1 MRCTL
6 THASQEHN
14 KKMSHRNCKQINSS
28 HSSCTSSSAI
38 AETKLQSKQPQSEND
53 KGIEDEEEEEDLLNI
68 HLDTDDCMATDG
80 QNIKLHLEQDE
91 LIRNSEPKTEL
102 EIAQRMAIERLELQI
117 SRFRNE
123 IKKLKAF
130 ISKRKQTYKRKRK
143 DNQAPIR
150 PLSAYN
156 IFIKSQFTKLASENE
171 AALMSPDEG
180 TQLKRV
186 PPASIVA
193 STGGEWKHLSAEEKA
208 KYEAM

>member
-1 MRCTL
+1 
-6 THASQEHN
+6 
-14 KKMSHRNCKQINSS
+14 MSHRYCKQINSS
-28 HSSCTSSSAI
+28 NSSSTNSSAI
-38 AETKLQSKQPQSEND
+38 AKTKTQLKQQQQQQSEND
-53 KGIEDEEEEEDLLNI
+53 KGIEEEDEEEELLNI
-68 HLDTDDCMATDG
+68 PLDTYEFMVTDG
-80 QNIKLHLEQDE
+80 QNNKLHLEQDE
-91 LIRNSEPKTEL
+91 LIRHSEPKTEL

-171 AALMSPDEG
+171 AALMSADEG
-180 TQLKRV
+180 AQLKRV

>member
-1 MRCTL
+1 MPDQC
-6 THASQEHN
+6 S
-14 KKMSHRNCKQINSS
+14 KQISSS
-28 HSSCTSSSAI
+28 HSSSAKSSASNN
-38 AETKLQSKQPQSEND
+38 ATTKTKTQTNGDVMEYPPHKSVND
-53 KGIEDEEEEEDLLNI
+53 KCTEDDDDEEEDLLSINI
-68 HLDTDDCMATDG
+68 DTYGCMTTDG
-80 QNIKLHLEQDE
+80 PNDKVHLEQDE
-91 LIRNSEPKTEL
+91 FIKNVEPKTEL
-102 EIAQRMAIERLELQI
+102 EIAQRMAIMRLELQI
-117 SRFRNE
+117 SRFQNE

-156 IFIKSQFTKLASENE
+156 IFIKSQFSKLASENE
-171 AALMSPDEG
+171 AALLSADEG
-180 TQLKRV
+180 AQLKRV

>member
-1 MRCTL
+1 MPDQC
-6 THASQEHN
+6 S
-14 KKMSHRNCKQINSS
+14 KQISNS
-28 HSSCTSSSAI
+28 HTTSASNSAT
-38 AETKLQSKQPQSEND
+38 AKTKIQSNGGVMKYQQPHKSVND
-53 KGIEDEEEEEDLLNI
+53 KDIKDNDDEDEDLLSINI
-68 HLDTDDCMATDG
+68 DTYGCMTSDG
-80 QNIKLHLEQDE
+80 PNDKLHLEQDE
-91 LIRNSEPKTEL
+91 LIKNVEPKTEL
-102 EIAQRMAIERLELQI
+102 EIAQRMAIIRLELQI

-156 IFIKSQFTKLASENE
+156 IFIKSQFSKLASENE
-171 AALMSPDEG
+171 AALLSADEG
-180 TQLKRV
+180 AQLKRV